1 MPSGPPAA
9 GPSAD
14 CSLPTEEREMPQDQV
29 ETEAETI
36 YYVVES
42 HCSAACL
49 FVYLPT
55 SIHVSYIVRIAQK
68 INDKVVDFDL

>member
-1 MPSGPPAA
+1 
-9 GPSAD
+9 
-14 CSLPTEEREMPQDQV
+14 MPQDQV